1 MPLPLRIVL
10 LAGLAIQAAAGGGC
24 VSNPPVTRAAVAP
37 ASGAVRRGDLEDR
50 FVLTGAL
57 KAVRSHE
64 LVAPRTPVW
73 TVTLR
78 WIAPE
83 GSQVKVGDP
92 VVRFEVSS
100 LQADLEDKRLAVG
113 EAERELAKTE
123 AEVAGTLEEQAL
135 TFLQARV
142 ARDKAALDAAVP
154 VELQP
159 LRDYQERQL
168 ALEKAEATLRKAQ
181 RDRDAAAAR
190 SESQIDVL
198 ALRLEKARRDLQ
210 RSEAALEALTLRA
223 PVDGL
228 LFHGT
233 HPWEG
238 RKWQVGDTMFPGMV
252 AAEVPDLGA
261 IEVEALLS
269 DVDDG
274 QIRAGL
280 EARVWLDAFPA
291 RPFAGVVREVSE
303 VAEARTQ
310 GTSRR
315 FFLTRVEITAT
326 DPAVMRPGMSA
337 KVEVLRGRY
346 DDVLLAPRE
355 ALDLAA
361 DPPLLRLRGAD
372 PVPVRITACDS
383 IACVLESGP
392 PEGTLVG
399 GGE

>member
-1 MPLPLRIVL
+1 MPLPLRGVL
-10 LAGLAIQAAAGGGC
+10 LAGPALLAALAAGC
-24 VSNPPVTRAAVAP
+24 VSGPPVARAAVAP
-37 ASGAVRRGDLEDR
+37 VAGVIRRGDLEDR
-50 FVLTGAL
+50 FLLTGAL
-57 KAVRSHE
+57 KAVRSHA
-64 LVAPRTPVW
+64 LIAPRTPVW

-113 EAERELAKTE
+113 EAERELARTQ
-123 AEVAGTLEEQAL
+123 AEVAGTREEQAL
-135 TFLQARV
+135 AFLQARV

-154 VELQP
+154 AELQP
-159 LRDYQERQL
+159 LRDYQEKQL
-168 ALEKAEATLRKAQ
+168 ALEKAEAALQKAQ
-181 RDRDAAAAR
+181 RDRDAVAAR
-190 SESQIDVL
+190 SDSQVQVL

-210 RSEAALEALTLRA
+210 RSEAALDGLTLRA
-223 PVDGL
+223 PADGL
-228 LFHGT
+228 LIHGS

-252 AAEVPDLGA
+252 AAEVPDLTVMA
-261 IEVEALLS
+261 VEALLS

-280 EARVWLDAFPA
+280 EARVWLDAFPQ
-291 RPFAGVVREVSE
+291 RSFAGVVRDVSE

-310 GTSRR
+310 GTTRR
-315 FFLTRVEITAT
+315 FFLTRVELAAT

-337 KVEVLRGRY
+337 KVEVLRRRY
-346 DDVLLAPRE
+346 DNVLLAPRE
-355 ALDLAA
+355 ALDLAS
-361 DPPLLRLRGAD
+361 DPPLLKVRGAE
-372 PVPVRITACDS
+372 PVPVRVAACDP

-399 GGE
+399 DGG

>member
-1 MPLPLRIVL
+1 MSLPLRAVL
-10 LAGLAIQAAAGGGC
+10 LAGLAIQAGLGAGCASG
-24 VSNPPVTRAAVAP
+24 PPVARAAVKP
-37 ASGAVRRGDLEDR
+37 LSGAIRRGDLEDR

-57 KAVRSHE
+57 KAARSQA

-78 WIAPE
+78 WMAPE
-83 GSQVKVGDP
+83 GSQVKIGEP

-113 EAERELAKTE
+113 EAERELARTE

-135 TFLQARV
+135 AFLQARV
-142 ARDKAALDAAVP
+142 GRDKTALDAAVP
-154 VELQP
+154 AELQP
-159 LRDYQERQL
+159 LRDYQEKQL
-168 ALEKAEATLRKAQ
+168 ALEKAEAVLRKAQ

-190 SESQIDVL
+190 SESQVQVL
-198 ALRLEKARRDLQ
+198 ALRLEKTRRDLQ
-210 RSEAALEALTLRA
+210 RSEAALDALTLRA
-223 PVDGL
+223 PADGL
-228 LFHGT
+228 LLHAM

-238 RKWQVGDTMFPGMV
+238 RKWQVGDTMMPGMV
-252 AAEVPDLGA
+252 AAEVPDLSVM
-261 IEVEALLS
+261 EVEALLS

-280 EARVWLDAFPA
+280 EARVWLDAFPD

-303 VAEARTQ
+303 VAEARQ
-310 GTSRR
+310 GATRR
-315 FFLTRVEITAT
+315 FFLTRVELTAT

-337 KVEVLRGRY
+337 KIEVLRRRY

-355 ALDLAA
+355 ALDLTS
-361 DPPLLRLRGAD
+361 DPPLLRLRGAE
-372 PVPVRITACDS
+372 PVPVRVAACDP
-383 IACVLESGP
+383 IDCVLESGP

-399 GGE
+399 DGG